1 MTFPAPSDN
10 LLGMKENMNTKNLLK
25 NFVTGNEP
33 KRKTANLAWTNDTLY
48 SYGHWVVAVIDRTKR
63 TATVNINKVSNTT
76 SRHTNALAKT
86 LAENQFA
93 VAYTTK
99 M

>member
-1 MTFPAPSDN
+1 LTFPKPSDN

-33 KRKTANLAWTNDTLY
+33 KRKTANLAWTNETLY

-63 TATVNINKVSNTT
+63 TATVNINKVSATT